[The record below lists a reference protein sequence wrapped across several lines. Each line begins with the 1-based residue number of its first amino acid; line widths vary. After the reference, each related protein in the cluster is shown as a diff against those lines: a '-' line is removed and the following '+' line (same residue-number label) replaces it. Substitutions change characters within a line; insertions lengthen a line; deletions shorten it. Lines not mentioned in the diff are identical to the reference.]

1 MPRLIRITTVPLSLH
16 LLLTGQMRYMR
27 EHGFEVL
34 MISAD
39 GPEREAVIEN
49 EGCSH
54 VIVPM
59 TRAITPW
66 QDLRCL
72 WQLVKLFQREQPDI
86 VHTHTPKA
94 GLLGMLAAW
103 WTDVPVVRIH
113 TVAGLPLMT
122 ARGFKRQL
130 LSWAERVTYAAAQ
143 QVWPNSRSLYEF
155 ILENG
160 FVRPYKLDIVGKGST
175 NGIDLERYSP
185 EVIREDRLG
194 KIKSAINYDPGYTY
208 LLAIGRVVRD
218 KGVVELVEAFQELK
232 KEKAALKLLLI
243 GPLEQ
248 ERAEES
254 LPAATLDA
262 LRQDPDIQHIQ
273 WSDEIEYYLHLADLF
288 IHASHRE
295 GFPNVVLQA
304 GAMGCPVICS
314 DIPGNIDIVTDR
326 QTGLHFR
333 TGATTELIRQLQYAL
348 DNAQAMKEMA
358 ERLQID
364 IQDNFRREEIHKELY
379 KRYLDLLQ

>member
-232 KEKAALKLLLI
+232 KEKAGLKLLLI